1 MEAQGQAA
9 PRVDQSTMRRA
20 IAACAIGN
28 ATE

>member
-1 MEAQGQAA
+1 MEAQGQAGQA
-9 PRVDQSTMRRA
+9 VDESTLRRA